1 MIKSNSFI
9 DNSSF
14 NFNNTLKNE
23 TEKSRN
29 IINLNDNSSFQKIH
43 VNKKLFLKKNQTGK
57 KKTIETNTTNPSSS
71 RDKTPIKIASSSF
84 LIITPN
90 NSAQKINKNFCYLTP
105 KRKYSSSQNS
115 NIKKSNENKRKIKI
129 IHSINSFNEKNKSQ
143 NKYNIYI
150 KNIKNSKNKNNDLE
164 IKKKL
169 F

>member
-57 KKTIETNTTNPSSS
+57 KKNY
-71 RDKTPIKIASSSF
+71 R
-84 LIITPN
+84 
-90 NSAQKINKNFCYLTP
+90 
-105 KRKYSSSQNS
+105 
-115 NIKKSNENKRKIKI
+115 
-129 IHSINSFNEKNKSQ
+129 
-143 NKYNIYI
+143 NKYYKSII
-150 KNIKNSKNKNNDLE
+150 K
-164 IKKKL
+164 
-169 F
+169 